1 MKKLITG
8 GAGFIGAN
16 LAEYFAKKG
25 ERVVII
31 DNLSRKG
38 AEENARW
45 LASTYPSVEIIH
57 ADIRTD
63 VEILKQQINKDVDA
77 VYHLAAQVAVTTSV
91 KDPRTDFE
99 INALGSFN
107 VLEAA
112 RTADRP
118 PIVFYSSTNKVY
130 GGMEEIQIVDRGQ
143 MYDYEDLPDGISE
156 SKCLDFHSPYGCS
169 KGTADQYFRD
179 YARIFGLRTVV
190 FRQSCIYGERQFGIE
205 DQGWVAWFTIA
216 ALLGKPITIF
226 GDGKQVRDVL
236 YIQDLIRAF
245 EMAYEQINV
254 TSGQI
259 YNIGGGR
266 SYTMSLLQLLDLLK
280 TNLNRDVPIGFDDWR
295 RGDQKVYISDC
306 AKAKQEFGWEPLIS
320 PKEGVGRLLAWVQ
333 QYREI
338 VRKMFL

>member
-1 MKKLITG
+1 MKRLIIG
-8 GAGFIGAN
+8 GAGFIGVN
-16 LAEYFAKKG
+16 LAEYFARKG
-25 ERVVII
+25 ESVVIF
-31 DNLSRKG
+31 DNFSRKG
-38 AEENARW
+38 AAENA
-45 LASTYPSVEIIH
+45 LLLTSTYPSVEVIRG
-57 ADIRTD
+57 DIRTD
-63 VEILKQQINKDVDA
+63 FELLKQQINKKVNV

-107 VLEAA
+107 VLEASRA
-112 RTADRP
+112 ADLP
-118 PIVFYSSTNKVY
+118 PVVFYSSTNKVY

-143 MYDYEDLPDGISE
+143 TYDYEQLPEGVSE
-156 SKCLDFHSPYGCS
+156 SNCLDFHSPYGCS
-169 KGTADQYFRD
+169 KGAADQYFRD

-236 YIQDLIRAF
+236 YIHDLIRAF
-245 EMAYEQINV
+245 EMAYEQINL

-266 SYTMSLLQLLDLLK
+266 SYTMSLLQLLEFLK
-280 TNLNRDVPIGFDDWR
+280 TTLNKDIPVGFDDWR
-295 RGDQKVYISDC
+295 AGDQKVYISDC
-306 AKAKQEFGWEPLIS
+306 AKAKREFGWEPLIS
-320 PKEGVGRLLAWVQ
+320 PREGVGRLLAWVQ
-333 QYREI
+333 QYRDI
-338 VRKMFL
+338 VYKMFL